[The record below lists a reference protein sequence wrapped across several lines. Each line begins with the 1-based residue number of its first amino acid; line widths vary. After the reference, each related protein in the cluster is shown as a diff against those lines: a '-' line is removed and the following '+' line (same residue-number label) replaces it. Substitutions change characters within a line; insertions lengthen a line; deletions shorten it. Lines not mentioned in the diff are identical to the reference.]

1 MCTCQH
7 AKFHSNAQTDNMPS
21 KKNYVV
27 TYYVIEMSVYA
38 QDKFWL
44 HFNETWHAATVDMF
58 LTGFG

>member
-1 MCTCQH
+1 
-7 AKFHSNAQTDNMPS
+7 MPS